1 MKKLLIFIFIT
12 TFNINVESKDPYDD
26 DLKGLNLICSNDSL
40 SIQDWGLT
48 FKNKKKVK
56 LFSLDKKLYEVF
68 QYQRSYRT
76 DARNIII
83 LKNEKIDFIIN
94 RTRLMLSNKKC
105 KIVDGDPLLTLQEK
119 IIEIQSKRREGN
131 KL

>member
-12 TFNINVESKDPYDD
+12 TLNINVESKDPYDD